1 MEREGL
7 TREEATGVG
16 RRLVEAGLLHHV
28 LDEHGFE
35 DARLFYRFYADEAEP
50 GAAPAQ
56 ASAAPW

>member
-1 MEREGL
+1 MESERL
-7 TREEATGVG
+7 TREEAARAG

-35 DARLFYRFYADEAEP
+35 DARLFYRFTADEAEP
-50 GAAPAQ
+50 DSAPPQ